1 MGCLK
6 IKEKSSEPNSII
18 VENNKIPFHKI
29 NADNLADK
37 HITIQLMEKYK
48 TFQKPPNYNRINEH
62 YSKASLDIN
71 HYQFDN
77 LNLKSKDELQKCQK
91 KIEILEQTIKELKD
105 HQEDQF
111 SVILTDKSSICEVT
125 IDELNYLL
133 KFYHHENLT
142 ESSFVTIHHLTKCT
156 QCKNCEILRDCKGNE
171 CQICRMIKDFS
182 DVLKKVEN
190 DCKLNFSLKESFTN
204 ICQKSIQLR
213 ERLRKVIK
221 YYKRQS
227 VYGKGID
234 GYSKNS
240 IIMNNSEASDLMSC
254 EKELCESNYLVIN
267 DSLNKSGILQ
277 SSFSESNFLL

>member
-18 VENNKIPFHKI
+18 VENNKIPFHKM

-77 LNLKSKDELQKCQK
+77 LNLKSKDELQICQK

-142 ESSFVTIHHLTKCT
+142 ENSFVTIHHLTKCT
-156 QCKNCEILRDCKGNE
+156 QCKNCEILRDCKGNK
-171 CQICRMIKDFS
+171 CQICLMIKDFC

-190 DCKLNFSLKESFTN
+190 DCKLNFSLNESFTG

-221 YYKRQS
+221 HYKRQS
-227 VYGKGID
+227 VSGKGID

-240 IIMNNSEASDLMSC
+240 IILNINEVSDLRSC
-254 EKELCESNYLVIN
+254 EKELCESNYFVIN
-267 DSLNKSGILQ
+267 DSLSKSGILQ